1 MNELTTT
8 FRIESPPAWLE
19 IGYDAENNWR
29 TITINCEYWFNIDS
43 NGVVVL
49 MYKPA
54 CSKPAYPLKTGRS
67 GNNIVWTPESAELV
81 AGVGTMQAFFEVDGT
96 TIGASKKIPC
106 EVDGSLLGSAS
117 GGTPPWA
124 VEVIE
129 EIKTLTGHYPYVAD
143 GKLYVWDSVT
153 EQWIEFTSTGGG
165 AVDSVNG
172 KTGIVVL
179 DADDVGA
186 LPADT
191 VIPPAVTEQT
201 VSGWG
206 FTKNTGTYSKPSGG
220 IPKTDLASDV
230 QTSLGKADTALQ
242 QHQSLAGYATE
253 SYVQQQIAAIPD
265 ELPSVSASD
274 NGKVLGVV
282 NGAWA
287 AKTDEGGSAP
297 FEIPVTES
305 GGTFSTTATAADIL
319 AHADNCV
326 AVVGGVVRLTPDCV
340 GVSGT
345 TALLVFGY
353 IDVESPT
360 APDEVFAVLVQNS
373 SVTVSHVSRDV
384 KDLPTVTAA
393 DNGKFLRVVNGAWAA
408 AQYAPTAPRVAMTA
422 QDTAPTLEPNKL
434 YVFPEMASLAPTLA
448 TPTDNTIVNEYHFI
462 FASGATATTLTL
474 PATINQPDGF
484 TVEANHVY
492 EVSILE
498 NCMTAQGWAVS
509 A

>member
-8 FRIESPPAWLE
+8 FRVESPPAWLE

-29 TITINCEYWFNIDS
+29 TITINCEYWFNIDA
-43 NGVVVL
+43 NGTVVL

-54 CSKPAYPLKTGRS
+54 CSKPAYPLKVERN

-81 AGVGTMQAFFEVDGT
+81 AGVGTMQAFFEVNGE

-143 GKLYVWDSVT
+143 GELYVWDSVT

-201 VSGWG
+201 VSEWG
-206 FTKNTGTYSKPSGG
+206 FTKNTGNYSKPSGG

-305 GGTFSTTATAADIL
+305 GGTYSTTATAADIL
-319 AHADNCV
+319 ANVDNCV
-326 AVVGGVVRLTPDCV
+326 LKQGGSALYPTAYVVQGSNAQIVF
-340 GVSGT
+340 SGT
-345 TALLVFGY
+345 DSINGF
-353 IDVESPT
+353 I
-360 APDEVFAVLVQNS
+360 QNVTFT
-373 SVTVSHVSRDV
+373 VTVNNGTVTIGYYRAEDE
-384 KDLPTVTAA
+384 LPTVTAS
-393 DNGKFLRVVNGAWAA
+393 DNGKFLRVVSGAWAA
-408 AQYAPTAPRVAMTA
+408 Q
-422 QDTAPTLEPNKL
+422 
-434 YVFPEMASLAPTLA
+434 
-448 TPTDNTIVNEYHFI
+448 
-462 FASGATATTLTL
+462 
-474 PATINQPDGF
+474 
-484 TVEANHVY
+484 
-492 EVSILE
+492 
-498 NCMTAQGWAVS
+498 AVPS
-509 A
+509 AESNSFGGGS